1 MKNIF
6 FLVIFAT
13 LCFSIKIPYTDWEWE
28 WNWNFDWIK
37 DIIGNLKTKIPE
49 FITNIK
55 EDLEKFIK
63 DNEDK
68 KNAILDEMS
77 TKVQEA
83 YENVMSNKDKY
94 LKGFI
99 EQVTKTA
106 KFITY
111 KICDAADMTS
121 YEECRNNK
129 KLLLSKLIEK
139 VNNVIGYVNENFQ
152 CSKIASII
160 TSSTISSN
168 LEENLKYILFLVNYI
183 SNNPD
188 AIEKGKAQ
196 AIYDVVNCLE
206 EKFEEYWP
214 EVKSK
219 LTDKTYI
226 ISLKKDI
233 TNLLIQ
239 TASNLVSVIHFE
251 ELDGYIQKA
260 NNKTGLI
267 SSENAKKIH
276 QRIFKLLKRLDEFGT
291 SFYNF
296 SASMLV
302 NVTINPGDKELGADA
317 ELFISNLE
325 EKGIRVVLHSNYLL
339 RNYNAYSVQ
348 SVVFD
353 SPLVSIRGRTEKEG
367 GTANTFVGITLYDKD
382 GKEIIVKDININDFK
397 PIIYYKK
404 KLFNAMTTCLFYNE
418 NEDKLENSGVDTQ
431 VETINGEEYLKCI
444 PKHLT
449 SFTIGSYKSASTS
462 GEDDSLSAGIIVL
475 IVVLCLIV
483 LAGLVVGFIYFRRKA
498 HRVDNSQLQ
507 QAFPNKDGLL

>member
-6 FLVIFAT
+6 FLVIIAT

-160 TSSTISSN
+160 TSTTISSN

-267 SSENAKKIH
+267 SSENAKK
-276 QRIFKLLKRLDEFGT
+276 FTKEF
-291 SFYNF
+291 
-296 SASMLV
+296 L
-302 NVTINPGDKELGADA
+302 
-317 ELFISNLE
+317 
-325 EKGIRVVLHSNYLL
+325 NY
-339 RNYNAYSVQ
+339 
-348 SVVFD
+348 
-353 SPLVSIRGRTEKEG
+353 
-367 GTANTFVGITLYDKD
+367 
-382 GKEIIVKDININDFK
+382 
-397 PIIYYKK
+397 
-404 KLFNAMTTCLFYNE
+404 
-418 NEDKLENSGVDTQ
+418 
-431 VETINGEEYLKCI
+431 
-444 PKHLT
+444 
-449 SFTIGSYKSASTS
+449 
-462 GEDDSLSAGIIVL
+462 
-475 IVVLCLIV
+475 
-483 LAGLVVGFIYFRRKA
+483 
-498 HRVDNSQLQ
+498 
-507 QAFPNKDGLL
+507 